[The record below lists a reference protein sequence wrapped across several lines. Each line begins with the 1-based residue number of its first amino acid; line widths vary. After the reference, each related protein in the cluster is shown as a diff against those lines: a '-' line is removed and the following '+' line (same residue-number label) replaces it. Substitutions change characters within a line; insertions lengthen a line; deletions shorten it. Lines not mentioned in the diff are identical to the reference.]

1 MGKNVWRK
9 TLSEELEPLKIFIG
23 WDSRED
29 IAYQVC
35 KQSILDTATVPVE
48 IIPLKLDELQKQ
60 NLYTREQD
68 VLGSTEF
75 TFSRFMIPYLT
86 DYKGWALFIDCDFIF
101 KKDVAHLFELKDDKY
116 AVMCAHHDYTPK
128 EGSKMDG
135 QAQLPYPR
143 KNWSSMV
150 LWNCEHPSNKKVDLR
165 LINDKKTSGAFLHRF
180 SWLADKEVGE
190 ITHQWNWLVG
200 WYKEPQD
207 GTPWALHYTEG
218 GPWFEGFEDCEY
230 ALDWVRSKS
239 NYYQSQLGKFYA
251 RDNRAALRKIDVNE
265 LTVSEHAK
273 QLLNLTLQELVDPNE
288 LVYKETKSKIQQIK
302 EDAMG
307 KKVAAINMPD
317 FNKLGVK
324 AKGLAYDP
332 FCEDFILGSGGTL
345 SDFDR
350 QVGTDNAL
358 VIRGLGG
365 GGQKAI
371 KYCKENNRDFYAI
384 DTGYMQPG
392 SRKDYHRITKN
403 NLQNLGPII
412 ERPDDRLSTLGWR
425 GKKMRKGSYILICPP
440 SPKVMKFYGQDV
452 DEWMEHVLSELPKYT
467 DRELNVRLKPSRR
480 ERVSNMS
487 IYDALE
493 EAHCL
498 VTFNSIAA
506 TEALFFG
513 KPAIALAPNA
523 AQALCNN
530 KLSEVEDLNYPSLD
544 EVHAFAAHLSYC
556 QFTPNELRTGYAWS
570 IVNEGS

>member
-1 MGKNVWRK
+1 
-9 TLSEELEPLKIFIG
+9 
-23 WDSRED
+23 
-29 IAYQVC
+29 
-35 KQSILDTATVPVE
+35 
-48 IIPLKLDELQKQ
+48 
-60 NLYTREQD
+60 
-68 VLGSTEF
+68 
-75 TFSRFMIPYLT
+75 
-86 DYKGWALFIDCDFIF
+86 
-101 KKDVAHLFELKDDKY
+101 
-116 AVMCAHHDYTPK
+116 
-128 EGSKMDG
+128 
-135 QAQLPYPR
+135 
-143 KNWSSMV
+143 
-150 LWNCEHPSNKKVDLR
+150 
-165 LINDKKTSGAFLHRF
+165 
-180 SWLADKEVGE
+180 
-190 ITHQWNWLVG
+190 
-200 WYKEPQD
+200 
-207 GTPWALHYTEG
+207 
-218 GPWFEGFEDCEY
+218 
-230 ALDWVRSKS
+230 
-239 NYYQSQLGKFYA
+239 
-251 RDNRAALRKIDVNE
+251 
-265 LTVSEHAK
+265 
-273 QLLNLTLQELVDPNE
+273 
-288 LVYKETKSKIQQIK
+288 
-302 EDAMG
+302 
-307 KKVAAINMPD
+307 
-317 FNKLGVK
+317 
-324 AKGLAYDP
+324 
-332 FCEDFILGSGGTL
+332 
-345 SDFDR
+345 
-350 QVGTDNAL
+350 
-358 VIRGLGG
+358 
-365 GGQKAI
+365 
-371 KYCKENNRDFYAI
+371 
-384 DTGYMQPG
+384 MQPG

>member
-1 MGKNVWRK
+1 MWRK
-9 TLSEELEPLKIFIG
+9 TLNEELSPLKIFIG

-48 IIPLKLDELQKQ
+48 IIPLRLDKLRSSGW
-60 NLYTREQD
+60 YTREED
-68 VLGSTEF
+68 KLGSTEF
-75 TFSRFMIPYLT
+75 TFSRFLVPFLC

-101 KKDVAHLFELKDDKY
+101 KKDIAELFSSKDDNY
-116 AVMCAHHDYTPK
+116 AVMCAHHDYTPR
-128 EGSKMDG
+128 EGEKMDG
-135 QAQLPYPR
+135 QVQLPYPR

-150 LWNCEHPSNKKVDLR
+150 LWNCSHPANTNVNLE
-165 LINDKKTSGAFLHRF
+165 LVNNPQTSGAYLHRF
-180 SWLADKEVGE
+180 SWLSDNLIGE
-190 ITHQWNWLVG
+190 LTHRWNWLVG
-200 WYKEPQD
+200 WYKEPKD
-207 GTPWALHYTEG
+207 GIPWALHYTEG
-218 GPWFEGFEDCEY
+218 GPWFEGFENCEY
-230 ALDWVRSKS
+230 ALDWVRSEKCM
-239 NYYQSQLGKFYA
+239 YKDQVKQLVEKEA
-251 RDNRAALRKIDVNE
+251 RAALKKIDVAD
-265 LTVSEHAK
+265 LTVSDHAK
-273 QLLNLTLQELVDPNE
+273 QLLELTLQELVDPSE
-288 LVYKETKSKIQQIK
+288 IVYKGTKSNIQKIK

-307 KKVAAINMPD
+307 KKVAAIALPD
-317 FNKLGVK
+317 FNKAGVR

-350 QVGTDNAL
+350 QVGTENAL

-371 KYCKENNRDFYAI
+371 KYCRENNRDFYAI

-403 NLQNLGPII
+403 NLQNLEPIK
-412 ERPDDRLSTLGWR
+412 ERPSDRLSKLGWR
-425 GKKMRKGSYILICPP
+425 PAKFKKGDNILICPP
-440 SPKVMKFYGQDV
+440 SAKVMKFYGQDV
-452 DEWMEHVLSELPKYT
+452 DEWMNYVLSELPKHT
-467 DRELNVRLKPSRR
+467 DRNIVVRLKPSRR

-487 IYDALE
+487 IYDALQQ
-493 EAHCL
+493 AHCL

-530 KLSEVEDLNYPSLD
+530 KLSDVEHLNCPSLD

-556 QFTPNELRTGYAWS
+556 QFTPNELRSGYAWD
-570 IVNEGS
+570 IVNEGN